1 MCTIAELKRIVE
13 EVRHELIGRT
23 EKIYGL
29 YDSEIEETQD
39 KLRAT
44 KIGFYNGGNE
54 VLGRT
59 LPITN
64 LIELNWRTL
73 LGMSLEQQREVV
85 IHEFFHVISYVKFKK
100 QVGHRAPF
108 KRLVRMYGY
117 PARIGMATIEVEN
130 RDSHWRY
137 KIVCDKCGRVLG
149 YRNRKSDLSRYVS
162 TCCKSEIVFIENEGE

>member
-1 MCTIAELKRIVE
+1 MRTVAELKRIVE

-23 EKIYGL
+23 EEIYGL
-29 YDSEIEETQD
+29 YDSETEETQD

-44 KIGFYNGGNE
+44 KIGFYNGDDV

-73 LGMSLEQQREVV
+73 LEMSLEQQREVV
-85 IHEFFHVISYVKFKK
+85 VHEFFHVISYVKKKK
-100 QVGHRAPF
+100 QVGHREPF

-130 RDSHWRY
+130 QDIHWRY

-149 YRNRKSDLSRYVS
+149 HRDRKSNLSRYVS

>member
-1 MCTIAELKRIVE
+1 MHTIAELKRIVE

-23 EKIYGL
+23 EEIREL

-44 KIGFYNGGNE
+44 KIGFYNGDNE
-54 VLGRT
+54 VLGKT

-73 LGMSLEQQREVV
+73 LKMSLEQQREIV

-130 RDSHWRY
+130 HDSHWRY

-149 YRNRKSDLSRYVS
+149 YRNKKSNLSRYVS

>member
-1 MCTIAELKRIVE
+1 MHTIAELKRIVE

-23 EKIYGL
+23 EEIYGL
-29 YDSEIEETQD
+29 YDSETEKTQD

-44 KIGFYNGGNE
+44 KIGFYNGDDV

-64 LIELNWRTL
+64 LIELNWKEL
-73 LGMSLEQQREVV
+73 LAMSPDQQKDVV

-117 PARIGMATIEVEN
+117 PARIGMATIE
-130 RDSHWRY
+130 
-137 KIVCDKCGRVLG
+137 
-149 YRNRKSDLSRYVS
+149 
-162 TCCKSEIVFIENEGE
+162 IEE